1 MNTECALCGTPLTS
15 MDTLLGENKLSD
27 GGVLCNKCLNKATNI
42 NKDLVSDLGNYS
54 IVQIRSMVLNEG
66 GEPEMTIET
75 ESFEAIQIAQPRIV
89 ETPSQSIQF
98 TYTPDEPSRLD
109 EIKDQIVATGAKL
122 SLFVN
127 SEVEELVNVLDEN
140 EKLIAIAEG
149 KYLHNNLEG
158 IVVSTE
164 RRIIFVDKKFFGGVF
179 ENEFPLHKVSSVQHD
194 TSLMSST
201 LKVYTPGFTAEFKLY
216 IKSAAKNFHDA
227 VQDYIGRSED
237 QIRLQQMQAQQQQQ
251 QQQQQV
257 VQQPPKPQ
265 QNSEQ
270 KAAPS
275 LIFEQ
280 LERLGK
286 LRELGVLTEEEFAEQ
301 KKKLLDKL

>member
-1 MNTECALCGTPLTS
+1 MNTECSLCGVPLTS

-27 GGVLCNKCLNKATNI
+27 GGILCNKCLNKATNI

-54 IVQIRSMVLNEG
+54 IVQIRSMVLNGG
-66 GEPEMTIET
+66 GEQEMAIET
-75 ESFEAIQIAQPRIV
+75 EEFQTIQIAQPRIV

-98 TYTPDEPSRLD
+98 TYTADAPSRLD

-122 SLFVN
+122 SLFVD
-127 SEVEELVNVLDEN
+127 SEVEELVNVLDKD

-149 KYLHNNLEG
+149 KYLYNNLEG

-164 RRIIFVDKKFFGGVF
+164 KRIIFVDKKFFGGVF

-216 IKSAAKNFHDA
+216 IKSAAKNFFDA
-227 VQDYIGRSED
+227 VQNYIGRSED
-237 QIRLQQMQAQQQQQ
+237 QIRLQQMQVKLQQQQTVPQ
-251 QQQQQV
+251 
-257 VQQPPKPQ
+257 PQ
-265 QNSEQ
+265 QSQPNSES
-270 KAAPS
+270 KEAPAV
-275 LIFEQ
+275 IFDQ
-280 LERLGK
+280 LEKLGK

-301 KKKLLDKL
+301 KKKLLAKL

>member
-1 MNTECALCGTPLTS
+1 MNIECALCGSPLTS
-15 MDTLLGENKLSD
+15 MDTILGENKLSD
-27 GGVLCNKCLNKATNI
+27 GGILCNKCLNKATNV
-42 NKDLVSDLGNYS
+42 NTDLVSNLANYS
-54 IVQIRSMVLNEG
+54 IIQIKSMVLNG
-66 GEPEMTIET
+66 GAEQELAIET
-75 ESFEAIQIAQPRIV
+75 EPFETIQIAQPRIV

-122 SLFVN
+122 SLFVD

-179 ENEFPLHKVSSVQHD
+179 ENEFPLQKVSSVQHD
-194 TSLMSST
+194 TSLISST
-201 LKVYTPGFTAEFKLY
+201 LKVYTSGFTAEFKLY
-216 IKSAAKNFHDA
+216 IKSAAKNFSDA

-237 QIRLQQMQAQQQQQ
+237 QIRLQQMQAKQQQ

-257 VQQPPKPQ
+257 VQQSPKPQ

-286 LRELGVLTEEEFAEQ
+286 LREMGVLTEEEFAEQ
-301 KKKLLDKL
+301 KKKLLAKL

>member
-1 MNTECALCGTPLTS
+1 MNTECALCRIPLTS

-42 NKDLVSDLGNYS
+42 NKDLVSDLGKYS
-54 IVQIRSMVLNEG
+54 IVQIRSMVMNEA
-66 GEPEMTIET
+66 GEPEMSIET

-179 ENEFPLHKVSSVQHD
+179 ENEFPLHKISSVQHD

-227 VQDYIGRSED
+227 VKDYVGRSED
-237 QIRLQQMQAQQQQQ
+237 QIRLQQMQAK
-251 QQQQQV
+251 QQQV
-257 VQQPPKPQ
+257 AQQSPKPQ
-265 QNSEQ
+265 QSSEQ

-286 LRELGVLTEEEFAEQ
+286 LRELGVLTEEEFTEQ

>member
-1 MNTECALCGTPLTS
+1 MNTECSLCGAPLTS

-42 NKDLVSDLGNYS
+42 NKDLVSDLANYN
-54 IVQIRSMVLNEG
+54 IVQIRNMVLNGG
-66 GEPEMTIET
+66 GEQEMAIET
-75 ESFEAIQIAQPRIV
+75 EEFQTIQIAQPRIV

-98 TYTPDEPSRLD
+98 TYTADAPSRLD

-127 SEVEELVNVLDEN
+127 SEVEELVNVLDKD

-149 KYLHNNLEG
+149 KYLYNNLEG

-164 RRIIFVDKKFFGGVF
+164 KRIIFVDKKFFGGVF

-216 IKSAAKNFHDA
+216 IKSAAKNFFDA
-227 VQDYIGRSED
+227 VQGYIGRSED
-237 QIRLQQMQAQQQQQ
+237 QIRLQQMQVKQQQQQ
-251 QQQQQV
+251 TVPQ
-257 VQQPPKPQ
+257 PQ
-265 QNSEQ
+265 QSQPNS
-270 KAAPS
+270 APKEAPAV
-275 LIFEQ
+275 IFDQ
-280 LERLGK
+280 LEKLGK

-301 KKKLLDKL
+301 KKKLLAKL

>member
-1 MNTECALCGTPLTS
+1 MNTECSLCGVPLTS

-27 GGVLCNKCLNKATNI
+27 GGILCNKCLNKATNI

-54 IVQIRSMVLNEG
+54 IVQIRSMVLNGG
-66 GEPEMTIET
+66 GEQEMAIET
-75 ESFEAIQIAQPRIV
+75 EEFQTIQIAQPRIV

-98 TYTPDEPSRLD
+98 TYTADAPSRLD

-122 SLFVN
+122 SLFVD
-127 SEVEELVNVLDEN
+127 SEVEELVNVLDKD

-149 KYLHNNLEG
+149 KYLYNNLEG

-164 RRIIFVDKKFFGGVF
+164 KRIIFVDKKFFGGVF

-194 TSLMSST
+194 TNLMSST

-216 IKSAAKNFHDA
+216 IKSAAKNFFDA
-227 VQDYIGRSED
+227 VQNYIGRSED
-237 QIRLQQMQAQQQQQ
+237 QIRLQQMQVKLQQQQTVPQ
-251 QQQQQV
+251 
-257 VQQPPKPQ
+257 PQ
-265 QNSEQ
+265 QSQPNSEP
-270 KAAPS
+270 KEAPAV
-275 LIFEQ
+275 IFDQ
-280 LERLGK
+280 LEKLGK

-301 KKKLLDKL
+301 KKKLLAKL

>member
-1 MNTECALCGTPLTS
+1 MSTECSLCGTPLTS

-27 GGVLCNKCLNKATNI
+27 GGILCNKCLNKATNI
-42 NKDLVSDLGNYS
+42 NKDLVSDLGNYN
-54 IVQIRSMVLNEG
+54 IAQIRNMLLNAG
-66 GEPEMTIET
+66 PEQELAIET
-75 ESFEAIQIAQPRIV
+75 EQFQTIQIAQPRIV

-122 SLFVN
+122 SLLVN
-127 SEVEELVNVLDEN
+127 SEVEELANVLDKD

-149 KYLHNNLEG
+149 KYLHNNLDG

-216 IKSAAKNFHDA
+216 IKSAAKNFFDA

-237 QIRLQQMQAQQQQQ
+237 QIQAKIQQQQTI
-251 QQQQQV
+251 
-257 VQQPPKPQ
+257 QPPPIHPV
-265 QNSEQ
+265 SEQ
-270 KAAPS
+270 KEDSAV
-275 LIFEQ
+275 IFEQ
-280 LERLGK
+280 LEKLGK
-286 LRELGVLTEEEFAEQ
+286 LREMGVLTEEEFAEQ
-301 KKKLLDKL
+301 KKKLLAKL